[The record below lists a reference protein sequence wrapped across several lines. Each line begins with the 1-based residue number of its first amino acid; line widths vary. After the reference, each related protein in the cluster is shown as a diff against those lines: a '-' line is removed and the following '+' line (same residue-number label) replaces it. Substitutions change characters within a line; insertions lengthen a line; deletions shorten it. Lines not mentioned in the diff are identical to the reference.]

1 MARVDVPPT
10 KSNLRKIKTDLAFAH
25 EGFDLLDQK
34 REILVIEIMKN
45 VKRIKSI
52 ETELMTSLETLYATF
67 RYAVMEMGSDIIV
80 QKSQSEKETYEL
92 SLDVYRFIG
101 INIPSMT
108 MTARE
113 ISINSSLYG
122 TTVLYDRC
130 KTECSSLLMKIVE
143 YSALMK
149 LILVLSR
156 ELKKVQRKVN
166 ALEKIFI
173 PQNEEA
179 GKYISD
185 RLEEIEREE
194 IFVKKLIKQKKPD

>member
-1 MARVDVPPT
+1 MARIDVPPT
-10 KSNLRKIKTDLAFAH
+10 KSNLRKIKNDLAFAH

-34 REILVIEIMKN
+34 REILMIEIMKN
-45 VKRIKSI
+45 ARRIKSI
-52 ETELMTSLETLYATF
+52 EEEVKKSLEELYATF
-67 RYAVMEMGSDIIV
+67 RLAVMEMGSDIMV
-80 QKSQSEKETYEL
+80 QKSQSEKEAYEL

-101 INIPSMT
+101 ISIPSMT
-108 MTARE
+108 MAARDTG
-113 ISINSSLYG
+113 INSSLYG
-122 TTVLYDRC
+122 TTALYDRC
-130 KTECSSLLMKIVE
+130 KTECAEFLALLVE
-143 YSALMK
+143 YSTIMK

-179 GKYISD
+179 KKYISD

-194 IFVKKLIKQKKPD
+194 IFVKKLIKQKKA